1 MRSYLPIEIINSAVF
16 YPIIWYERHE
26 DLSATKNSTRR
37 PEQSLEYFLSLSG
50 VQKGFVDFH
59 SLKLMPY
66 LDTLDVTFSD
76 ALPKK
81 AAWSKIYDGAFY
93 FKDMEMTKKGVLT
106 PTELDYFQRQ
116 LLKKVR

>member
-1 MRSYLPIEIINSAVF
+1 
-16 YPIIWYERHE
+16 
-26 DLSATKNSTRR
+26 
-37 PEQSLEYFLSLSG
+37 LSLSG